1 MCDKTVDACLRALKL
16 VPDWFVSNKMLEK
29 LDDVVFSNDDIVFVN
44 ENSDNAK
51 FLVMIWPL
59 TLYSLIIFILMMII
73 LMMMFLKLLSVLD
86 FWFSAIYTDNA
97 RHVKRYNQKVN
108 DCSMT
113 SNNMVGLMDVR
124 WWKNEIEPFFYWSKV
139 M

>member
-44 ENSDNAK
+44 ENSDNVK

-59 TLYSLIIFILMMII
+59 TLYTLIILLLMMIDNFDDDVPETI
-73 LMMMFLKLLSVLD
+73 ICVRLLV
-86 FWFSAIYTDNA
+86 
-97 RHVKRYNQKVN
+97 
-108 DCSMT
+108 
-113 SNNMVGLMDVR
+113 
-124 WWKNEIEPFFYWSKV
+124 
-139 M
+139 

>member
-44 ENSDNAK
+44 ENSDNVK

-59 TLYSLIIFILMMII
+59 TLYTLIILLLMMII
-73 LMMMFLKLLSVLD
+73 LMMMFLKLLSVLY
-86 FWFSAIYTDNA
+86 FWFSAIYTNNA
-97 RHVKRYNQKVN
+97 RHNQKVMMERKYIIKKL
-108 DCSMT
+108 MT
-113 SNNMVGLMDVR
+113 VAWHPTI
-124 WWKNEIEPFFYWSKV
+124 WWDSCMSDDEKMK
-139 M
+139 